1 MNKWVAAAVIVMMLI
16 VSGVEINPGPIVNEK
31 KMLEDLDAKLDKITK
46 MFGEPVTEMEK
57 KPEVMEEKRSDIYKE
72 IEDMNVKWQSIYKEL
87 EDMKAAML
95 NLKEKIYEQDRAEKN
110 DRNNN
115 LLIYGLK
122 ENMKE
127 GRWELCYANIVIL
140 I

>member
-1 MNKWVAAAVIVMMLI
+1 MIITNKWVAAAVIVALLI
-16 VSGVEINPGPIVNEK
+16 ISGIESNPGPTENG
-31 KMLEDLDAKLDKITK
+31 KMTLADLDAKLDKITEI
-46 MFGEPVTEMEK
+46 FGEPAIKLKK
-57 KPEVMEEKRSDIYKE
+57 KPEVMEDKRSGIYKE
-72 IEDMNVKWQSIYKEL
+72 I

-110 DRNNN
+110 NRNNN

-122 ENMKE
+122 ENMNE
-127 GRWELCYANIVIL
+127 GRWELCYAIQDLFFTELKRTFL